1 MHKKSAEMEHTTA
14 DYLRNTSANVPRVG
28 SLRSQ
33 PMSKRLA
40 VPGRFLLATLVLA
53 VVATAQSVPAA
64 PSQGGT
70 GFTSYVE
77 FDGTSNDEGQVY
89 RLNSNIGYSFTEHF
103 GVDVGVPVYF
113 LRPSSSVTGTTGTS
127 GNGLGNPYLDL
138 RVKFLNPAVNFGSV
152 LTGYAPAGDSKL
164 GLSTGRATFDW
175 TNHFDHSFNNLTPF
189 LEAGLSNTV
198 ADTQLFL
205 RPFTSLG
212 MNSHFQGGA
221 SYQLGKYFNVGASG
235 YDIQPFGQQTI
246 FSKVANGNGGVRGPG
261 AGSSHGPF
269 QNNQQITGS
278 SDLAYDNGF
287 SAWIGAS
294 PSPYLDL
301 QLGYTRSIQYDLN
314 SVSFSMGVNVGRL
327 YHRSSK

>member
-1 MHKKSAEMEHTTA
+1 
-14 DYLRNTSANVPRVG
+14 
-28 SLRSQ
+28 
-33 PMSKRLA
+33 MSHPFRFSGKLLLVMLA
-40 VPGRFLLATLVLA
+40 LVA
-53 VVATAQSVPAA
+53 MATAQSVPAA
-64 PSQGGT
+64 PSQGET

-77 FDGTSNDEGQVY
+77 FDGTSNAEGQVY
-89 RLNSNIGYSFTEHF
+89 RLNSSVGYSFTQHF
-103 GVDVGVPVYF
+103 GVDVGIPVYF
-113 LRPSSSVTGTTGTS
+113 VRPSSSVSGTTGSAS
-127 GNGLGNPYLDL
+127 GDGLGNPYLDL
-138 RVKFLNPAVNFGSV
+138 RLKFLNPALNFGSV

-189 LEAGLSNTV
+189 FEAGLSNTV

-221 SYQLGKYFNVGASG
+221 SYQLGRYFNLGVSG

-246 FSKVANGNGGVRGPG
+246 FSKVANGSSQARGSAG
-261 AGSSHGPF
+261 ASSHGPF
-269 QNNQQITGS
+269 QNNQQVTGA

-294 PSPYLDL
+294 PSPFLDM

-314 SVSFSMGVNVGRL
+314 SVSFGIGVNVGRL
-327 YHRSSK
+327 YHRSASK

>member
-1 MHKKSAEMEHTTA
+1 MVA
-14 DYLRNTSANVPRVG
+14 
-28 SLRSQ
+28 
-33 PMSKRLA
+33 LA
-40 VPGRFLLATLVLA
+40 AMA
-53 VVATAQSVPAA
+53 AAQSVPAA
-64 PSQGGT
+64 PSQGDT

-77 FDGTSNDEGQVY
+77 FDGTSNAEGQVY
-89 RLNSNIGYSFTEHF
+89 RLNSSVGYSFTEHF
-103 GVDVGVPVYF
+103 GIDVGVPIYF
-113 LRPSSSVTGTTGTS
+113 LRPSGSVTGTTGATS

-138 RVKFLNPAVNFGSV
+138 RLKFLNPVVNFGSV

-175 TNHFDHSFNNLTPF
+175 SNHFDHSFNALTPF
-189 LEAGLSNTV
+189 LEVGLSNTV
-198 ADTQLFL
+198 ADTRLFL

-212 MNSHFQGGA
+212 MNTHFQGGA

-246 FSKVANGNGGVRGPG
+246 FSKVANGGGQVG
-261 AGSSHGPF
+261 ASSHGRPF
-269 QNNQQITGS
+269 QNTQQVTGS

-294 PSPYLDL
+294 PSPYLDM

-314 SVSFSMGVNVGRL
+314 SVSFGVGVNVGRL
-327 YHRSSK
+327 YHRSASK

>member
-1 MHKKSAEMEHTTA
+1 
-14 DYLRNTSANVPRVG
+14 
-28 SLRSQ
+28 
-33 PMSKRLA
+33 MSNRLA
-40 VPGRFLLATLVLA
+40 LPGRFLLATLVLA
-53 VVATAQSVPAA
+53 SVATAQSVPAA
-64 PSQGGT
+64 PSQSNT

-77 FDGTSNDEGQVY
+77 FDGTSNAEGQVY
-89 RLNSNIGYSFTEHF
+89 RLNSSLGYSFTEHF
-103 GVDVGVPVYF
+103 GVDVGAPIYF
-113 LRPSSSVTGTTGTS
+113 VRPSSSTGGAS
-127 GNGLGNPYLDL
+127 GNGLGNPYVDVRL
-138 RVKFLNPAVNFGSV
+138 KFLNPAVNFGSV

-175 TNHFDHSFNNLTPF
+175 TNHFDHSFNHLTPF

-235 YDIQPFGQQTI
+235 YAIQPFGQQTI
-246 FSKVANGNGGVRGPG
+246 FSKVANGNGAVRGPG
-261 AGSSHGPF
+261 AGSSRGPF

-287 SAWIGAS
+287 SGWVGAS

-301 QLGYTRSIQYDLN
+301 QLGYTRSIQYELN

-327 YHRSSK
+327 YHRSASK

>member
-1 MHKKSAEMEHTTA
+1 
-14 DYLRNTSANVPRVG
+14 
-28 SLRSQ
+28 
-33 PMSKRLA
+33 MSNRY
-40 VPGRFLLATLVLA
+40 VFPGGLLLAALALVA
-53 VVATAQSVPAA
+53 MGTAQSVPATS
-64 PSQGGT
+64 SQSDT
-70 GFTSYVE
+70 GFTSYVD
-77 FDGTSNDEGQVY
+77 FDGTSNAEGQVY
-89 RLNSNIGYSFTEHF
+89 RLNSNIGYSFTQHF
-103 GVDVGVPVYF
+103 GMDMGVPIYF
-113 LRPSSSVTGTTGTS
+113 LRPSSSTTGGTS

-138 RVKFLNPAVNFGSV
+138 RLKFLNPAVNFGSV

-212 MNSHFQGGA
+212 MNTHFQGGA
-221 SYQLGKYFNVGASG
+221 SYQVGKYFNVGASG

-246 FSKVANGNGGVRGPG
+246 FSKVANGGGQVGM
-261 AGSSHGPF
+261 SSHGRPF
-269 QNNQQITGS
+269 QNNQQITGTA
-278 SDLAYDNGF
+278 DLAYDNGF
-287 SAWIGAS
+287 SAWVGAS

-327 YHRSSK
+327 YHRSASK

>member
-1 MHKKSAEMEHTTA
+1 MSHSFEFPGKLLLTT
-14 DYLRNTSANVPRVG
+14 
-28 SLRSQ
+28 
-33 PMSKRLA
+33 LA
-40 VPGRFLLATLVLA
+40 LLA
-53 VVATAQSVPAA
+53 VATAQSVPAA
-64 PSQGGT
+64 PSQGDT

-77 FDGTSNDEGQVY
+77 FDGTSNAEGQVY
-89 RLNSNIGYSFTEHF
+89 RLNSSVGYNFTEHF
-103 GVDVGVPVYF
+103 GVDVGVPVYL
-113 LRPSSSVTGTTGTS
+113 LRPSGSTTGTTSTTS
-127 GNGLGNPYLDL
+127 SNGLGNPYLDL
-138 RVKFLNPAVNFGSV
+138 RLKFLNPTVNFGSV

-198 ADTQLFL
+198 VDTQLFL

-221 SYQLGKYFNVGASG
+221 SYQLGKYFNAGASG

-246 FSKVANGNGGVRGPG
+246 FSKVANGQG
-261 AGSSHGPF
+261 AGSSRGKPF
-269 QNNQQITGS
+269 QNSQQVTGN

-314 SVSFSMGVNVGRL
+314 SVSFGIGVNVGRL
-327 YHRSSK
+327 YHRSASK

>member
-1 MHKKSAEMEHTTA
+1 MS
-14 DYLRNTSANVPRVG
+14 YLLKFSG
-28 SLRSQ
+28 
-33 PMSKRLA
+33 K
-40 VPGRFLLATLVLA
+40 LLLTMLC
-53 VVATAQSVPAA
+53 VVAMAAAQSVPAA
-64 PSQGGT
+64 PSQGDT

-77 FDGTSNDEGQVY
+77 FDGTSNAEGQVY
-89 RLNSNIGYSFTEHF
+89 RLNSSVGYSFTQHF

-113 LRPSSSVTGTTGTS
+113 VRPSSSVTGTTGSTS

-138 RVKFLNPAVNFGSV
+138 RLKFLNPAVNFGSV

-189 LEAGLSNTV
+189 FEAGLSNTV
-198 ADTQLFL
+198 ADTKLFL

-221 SYQLGKYFNVGASG
+221 SYQVGKYFNVGASG

-246 FSKVANGNGGVRGPG
+246 FSKVAKGQAAVPT
-261 AGSSHGPF
+261 HGKPF
-269 QNNQQITGS
+269 QNNQQVTGS

-294 PSPYLDL
+294 PSPYLDM

-314 SVSFSMGVNVGRL
+314 SVSFGIGVNVGRL
-327 YHRSSK
+327 YHRSSSK

>member
-1 MHKKSAEMEHTTA
+1 
-14 DYLRNTSANVPRVG
+14 
-28 SLRSQ
+28 
-33 PMSKRLA
+33 MSHLLKF
-40 VPGRFLLATLVLA
+40 PGKLLLAILTLVA
-53 VVATAQSVPAA
+53 MATAQSVPAA
-64 PSQGGT
+64 PSQGDT

-77 FDGTSNDEGQVY
+77 FDGTSNAEGQVY
-89 RLNSNIGYSFTEHF
+89 RLNSSVGYSFTQHF

-113 LRPSSSVTGTTGTS
+113 VRPSSSVTGTAGSTS

-138 RVKFLNPAVNFGSV
+138 RLKFLNPAVNFGSV

-189 LEAGLSNTV
+189 FEVGLSNTV

-221 SYQLGKYFNVGASG
+221 SYQLGRYFNLGASG
-235 YDIQPFGQQTI
+235 YDIQPFGQQTL
-246 FSKVANGNGGVRGPG
+246 FSKVAKGQVAVPSPG
-261 AGSSHGPF
+261 KPF
-269 QNNQQITGS
+269 QNNQQVTGS

-294 PSPYLDL
+294 PSPYLDM

-314 SVSFSMGVNVGRL
+314 SVSFGIGVNVGRL
-327 YHRSSK
+327 YHRSASK

>member
-1 MHKKSAEMEHTTA
+1 MPLLKF
-14 DYLRNTSANVPRVG
+14 
-28 SLRSQ
+28 
-33 PMSKRLA
+33 
-40 VPGRFLLATLVLA
+40 PGKLLLAMLA
-53 VVATAQSVPAA
+53 LLTVSTAQSVPAA
-64 PSQGGT
+64 PSQGDT

-77 FDGTSNDEGQVY
+77 FDGTSNAEGQVY
-89 RLNSNIGYSFTEHF
+89 RLNSSVGYSFTQHF

-113 LRPSSSVTGTTGTS
+113 VRPSSSLTGTTGSTS

-138 RVKFLNPAVNFGSV
+138 RLKFLNPAVNFGSV
-152 LTGYAPAGDSKL
+152 LTGYVPAGDSKL

-175 TNHFDHSFNNLTPF
+175 TNHLDHSFNNLTPF
-189 LEAGLSNTV
+189 FEAGLSNTV

-205 RPFTSLG
+205 RPFSSLG

-221 SYQLGKYFNVGASG
+221 SYQLGRYFNVGASG

-246 FSKVANGNGGVRGPG
+246 FSKVASKGQTPG
-261 AGSSHGPF
+261 QGAASSHGPF
-269 QNNQQITGS
+269 QNNQQVTGS

-294 PSPYLDL
+294 PSPYLDM

-314 SVSFSMGVNVGRL
+314 SVSFGIGVNVGRL
-327 YHRSSK
+327 YHRSASK

>member
-1 MHKKSAEMEHTTA
+1 MEQTAA
-14 DYLRNTSANVPRVG
+14 DYLRNTSAMGPQVG
-28 SLRSQ
+28 RLTAQ

-40 VPGRFLLATLVLA
+40 LPVRFLLATLVLA
-53 VVATAQSVPAA
+53 AMATAQSVPAA
-64 PSQGGT
+64 PSQSDT

-77 FDGTSNDEGQVY
+77 FDGTSNAEGQVY
-89 RLNSNIGYSFTEHF
+89 RLNSSIGYSFTEHF
-103 GVDVGVPVYF
+103 GVDVGAPVYF
-113 LRPSSSVTGTTGTS
+113 VRPSSSTGGTS
-127 GNGLGNPYLDL
+127 GNGLGNPYVDL
-138 RVKFLNPAVNFGSV
+138 RLKFLNLAVNFGSV

-175 TNHFDHSFNNLTPF
+175 TNHFDHSFNNFTPF
-189 LEAGLSNTV
+189 LEGGLSNTV

-246 FSKVANGNGGVRGPG
+246 FSKVAKGNATAFGQTPGSGRGR
-261 AGSSHGPF
+261 PF

-314 SVSFSMGVNVGRL
+314 SVSFSMGVNIGRL
-327 YHRSSK
+327 YHRSSSK

>member
-1 MHKKSAEMEHTTA
+1 
-14 DYLRNTSANVPRVG
+14 
-28 SLRSQ
+28 
-33 PMSKRLA
+33 MSHPFEF
-40 VPGRFLLATLVLA
+40 PGKLLLAMLA
-53 VVATAQSVPAA
+53 LLAVATAQSVPAA
-64 PSQGGT
+64 PSQGDT

-77 FDGTSNDEGQVY
+77 FDGTSNAEGQVY
-89 RLNSNIGYSFTEHF
+89 RLNSSVGYSFTEHF

-113 LRPSSSVTGTTGTS
+113 LRPSSSTTGTTSTTS
-127 GNGLGNPYLDL
+127 SNGLGNPYLDL
-138 RVKFLNPAVNFGSV
+138 RLKFLNPTVNFGSV
-152 LTGYAPAGDSKL
+152 LTGYVPAGDSKL

-221 SYQLGKYFNVGASG
+221 SYQLGKSFNVGASG

-246 FSKVANGNGGVRGPG
+246 FSKVANGQG
-261 AGSSHGPF
+261 AGSSHGKPF
-269 QNNQQITGS
+269 QNNQQVTGS

-287 SAWIGAS
+287 SAWVGAS

-314 SVSFSMGVNVGRL
+314 SVSFGIGVNVGRL
-327 YHRSSK
+327 YHRSASK

>member
-1 MHKKSAEMEHTTA
+1 MPA
-14 DYLRNTSANVPRVG
+14 TSA
-28 SLRSQ
+28 
-33 PMSKRLA
+33 
-40 VPGRFLLATLVLA
+40 
-53 VVATAQSVPAA
+53 PAD
-64 PSQGGT
+64 T

-77 FDGTSNDEGQVY
+77 FDGTSNAAGQVY
-89 RLNSNIGYSFTEHF
+89 RLNSSVGYSFTEHF
-103 GVDVGVPVYF
+103 GVDLGVPIYF
-113 LRPSSSVTGTTGTS
+113 VNPSSSTTGVS

-138 RVKFLNPAVNFGSV
+138 RLKFLNPAVNFGSV
-152 LTGYAPAGDSKL
+152 LTGYVPAGDSKL

-175 TNHFDHSFNNLTPF
+175 TNHLDHSFNNLTPF
-189 LEAGLSNTV
+189 FEVGLSNTV

-221 SYQLGKYFNVGASG
+221 SYQLGKYFSVGASG

-246 FSKVANGNGGVRGPG
+246 FSKVSNGGGQARGQG
-261 AGSSHGPF
+261 AAFSHGPF
-269 QNNQQITGS
+269 QNNQQITGA

-287 SAWIGAS
+287 STWIGAS

-301 QLGYTRSIQYDLN
+301 QLGYTRSLQYDLN

-327 YHRSSK
+327 YHRSARK

>member
-1 MHKKSAEMEHTTA
+1 MVA
-14 DYLRNTSANVPRVG
+14 DYSGNFGPLWRKWG
-28 SLRSQ
+28 EFRSQ
-33 PMSKRLA
+33 LMSKRFAFSGRLLFAALA
-40 VPGRFLLATLVLA
+40 LVA
-53 VVATAQSVPAA
+53 IAGAQSVPAT
-64 PSQGGT
+64 SKSDT

-77 FDGTSNDEGQVY
+77 FDGTSNAEGQVY
-89 RLNSNIGYSFTEHF
+89 RVSSSVGYSFTEHF

-113 LRPSSSVTGTTGTS
+113 LRPSSSTTTTTTGSTTSTS

-138 RVKFLNPAVNFGSV
+138 RLKFLNPVVNFGSV

-198 ADTQLFL
+198 ADTQLFM

-212 MNSHFQGGA
+212 MNTHFQGGA
-221 SYQLGKYFNVGASG
+221 SYQLGRYLNVGASA
-235 YDIQPFGQQTI
+235 YDIQPFGQQTL
-246 FSKVANGNGGVRGPG
+246 FSKVAAGGGQGVGQV
-261 AGSSHGPF
+261 AASSHGPF
-269 QNNQQITGS
+269 QNNQQVTGS

-287 SAWIGAS
+287 STWVGAS

-327 YHRSSK
+327 YHRSASK

>member
-1 MHKKSAEMEHTTA
+1 
-14 DYLRNTSANVPRVG
+14 
-28 SLRSQ
+28 
-33 PMSKRLA
+33 MSHLLKF
-40 VPGRFLLATLVLA
+40 PGKLLLAILA
-53 VVATAQSVPAA
+53 VVAMSTAQSVPAA
-64 PSQGGT
+64 PSQGDT

-77 FDGTSNDEGQVY
+77 FDGTSNAEGQVY
-89 RLNSNIGYSFTEHF
+89 RLNSSVGYSFTQHF

-113 LRPSSSVTGTTGTS
+113 VRPSSSVTGTTGSTS
-127 GNGLGNPYLDL
+127 SNGLGNPYLDL
-138 RVKFLNPAVNFGSV
+138 RLKFLNPAVNFGSV

-189 LEAGLSNTV
+189 FEVGLSNTV

-221 SYQLGKYFNVGASG
+221 SYQVGRYFNVGAAG
-235 YDIQPFGQQTI
+235 YDIQPFGQQTL
-246 FSKVANGNGGVRGPG
+246 FSKVAKGQVAVPSRGK
-261 AGSSHGPF
+261 PF
-269 QNNQQITGS
+269 QSNQQVTGS

-294 PSPYLDL
+294 PSPYLDM

-314 SVSFSMGVNVGRL
+314 SVSFGIGVNVGRL
-327 YHRSSK
+327 YHRSASK

>member
-1 MHKKSAEMEHTTA
+1 
-14 DYLRNTSANVPRVG
+14 
-28 SLRSQ
+28 
-33 PMSKRLA
+33 MSHPSKFSGKLLLAILALA
-40 VPGRFLLATLVLA
+40 VAA
-53 VVATAQSVPAA
+53 AAQSVPAT
-64 PSQGGT
+64 SNSDT

-77 FDGTSNDEGQVY
+77 FDGTSNAEGQVY
-89 RLNSNIGYSFTEHF
+89 RLNSSVGYSFTEHF
-103 GVDVGVPVYF
+103 GIDVGVPVYF
-113 LRPSSSVTGTTGTS
+113 LRPSSSVTGTTGSTS
-127 GNGLGNPYLDL
+127 ANGLGNPYLDL
-138 RVKFLNPAVNFGSV
+138 RLKFLNPVVNFGSV

-212 MNSHFQGGA
+212 MNSHFQGGI
-221 SYQLGKYFNVGASG
+221 SYQLGRYFNVGASG

-246 FSKVANGNGGVRGPG
+246 FSKVANGSSQSRGP
-261 AGSSHGPF
+261 AAASSHGPF
-269 QNNQQITGS
+269 QNNQQVTGS

-294 PSPYLDL
+294 PSPYLDM

-314 SVSFSMGVNVGRL
+314 SVSFGIGVNVGRL
-327 YHRSSK
+327 YHRSASK